1 MVRLRWRAGVAC
13 LLALA
18 LTVEPAAGEARCRV
32 PAVNKRGFRPHAV
45 VAYTVAT
52 SPGGGPFP
60 SNRITCVDRAF
71 EAWTRVNAVTGLGV
85 RFVRGT
91 GGIVV
96 RFDRPDGLVL
106 PQGKGGAWTDPV
118 RSTDGFLEQA
128 NIWLS
133 SDSGLLDSCDGVTKM
148 TLHELGHLHGLDD
161 AGVYRSPSVMNRAAR
176 RNDVGGRIPL
186 TPTSCDAQQA
196 RHASITPEL
205 VARVEPRR

>member
-1 MVRLRWRAGVAC
+1 MVRLRWRASIAC
-13 LLALA
+13 LLGLA
-18 LTVEPAAGEARCRV
+18 LTVEPAAGDARCRV
-32 PAVNKRGFRPHAV
+32 PAVNKRGFRPHTV
-45 VAYTVAT
+45 VSYTVSAA
-52 SPGGGPFP
+52 PGGAPFP
-60 SNRITCVDRAF
+60 EDRISCVDRAF
-71 EAWTRVNAVTGLGV
+71 DAWTRANAATGLDV

-96 RFDRPDGLVL
+96 RFDRPGGLVL

-118 RSTDGFLEQA
+118 REVDGFLEQA

-133 SDSGLLDSCDGVTKM
+133 SDSRLLDSCDGVTKM

-161 AGVYRSPSVMNRAAR
+161 AGVYRGPSVMNRAAR

-186 TPTSCDAQQA
+186 MPTACDARQA
-196 RHASITPEL
+196 SRASITDDL